1 MFFLKKFLFYLY
13 LTLKIIIFTLV
24 LTLLIDYIFGNK
36 ILDLI
41 DPYLKKTE
49 FYDKR
54 IRVWDKVFHHT
65 FRENVNLEFKQHG
78 KTGKFC
84 TNNLGFKSKCNSQ
97 SIKSYKYGFMGDSF
111 TEGIGLNYESTFV
124 GIFEN
129 KIGSNVANMGVSSYS
144 PKLHLAKIN
153 FYLNKGIQFDHI
165 ILFLDIS
172 DYYDEAYYNF
182 DEKIFSV
189 VHNKKDKRRIWA
201 RENFPLTNFYFYVLK
216 RIKKNPKSY
225 KKIQDK
231 VFFDESVKRKTA
243 WLDKE
248 LDEFKING
256 ETVSKIHEDTKYY
269 IDQIYNI
276 LNEKGI
282 KFSLAI
288 YPWPQN
294 LINKKNNFFYR
305 NEWKKFCI
313 NRCEYF
319 FDYFEEFNNQ
329 LKFQGFEKVYKK
341 YFFYNDV
348 HFNKEGNILLSE
360 KLISKFLSQQ

>member
-1 MFFLKKFLFYLY
+1 MFFFKKFLFYLK
-13 LTLKIIIFTLV
+13 LSLKIIFLTVI
-24 LTLLIDYIFGNK
+24 LTLLIDFIFGKK

-54 IRVWDKVFHHT
+54 IRVWDKVFHHS
-65 FRENVNLEFKQHG
+65 FKKNVNLEFKEYS
-78 KTGKFC
+78 KTEKFC

-129 KIGSNVANMGVSSYS
+129 KIGSDVANMGVSSYS

-153 FYLNKGIQFDHI
+153 FFLNEGVKFDHI

-172 DYYDEAYYNF
+172 DYYDEAYYKF
-182 DEKIFSV
+182 DENNISI

-201 RENFPLTNFYFYVLK
+201 RDNFPLTNFYFYVLK
-216 RIKKNPKSY
+216 RIKKTPKSY
-225 KKIQDK
+225 KKIENEI
-231 VFFDESVKRKTA
+231 VFDESVKRKTI
-243 WLDKE
+243 WLDKDI
-248 LDEFKING
+248 DEFKING
-256 ETVSKIHEDTKYY
+256 KTVSQIHKETKYY

-276 LNEKGI
+276 LNKKGI

-294 LINKKNNFFYR
+294 FINKKNNFFYR

-313 NRCEYF
+313 DKCEHF
-319 FDYFEEFNNQ
+319 LDYFEEFNNQ
-329 LKFQGFEKVYKK
+329 LKVEGFEKVYKK

-348 HFNKEGNILLSE
+348 HFNKEGNIFISE
-360 KLISKFLSQQ
+360 KIISKFLKN

>member
-1 MFFLKKFLFYLY
+1 MFFFKKFLFYLK
-13 LTLKIIIFTLV
+13 LSLKIIFLTLI
-24 LTLLIDYIFGNK
+24 LTLLIDFIFGKK
-36 ILDLI
+36 ILDLV

-54 IRVWDKVFHHT
+54 IRVWDKVFHHS
-65 FRENVNLEFKQHG
+65 FKKNVNLEFKEYS
-78 KTGKFC
+78 KTEKFC

-129 KIGSNVANMGVSSYS
+129 KIGSDVANMGVSSYS

-153 FYLNKGIQFDHI
+153 FFLNEGVKFDHI

-172 DYYDEAYYNF
+172 DYYDEAYYKF
-182 DEKIFSV
+182 DEKNISI

-201 RENFPLTNFYFYVLK
+201 RNNFPLTNFYFYVLK
-216 RIKKNPKSY
+216 RIKKTPKSY
-225 KKIQDK
+225 KKIEK
-231 VFFDESVKRKTA
+231 EIVFDESVKRKTI
-243 WLDKE
+243 WLDKDI
-248 LDEFKING
+248 DEFKING
-256 ETVSKIHEDTKYY
+256 KTVSQIHKETKYY

-276 LNEKGI
+276 LNKKGI

-294 LINKKNNFFYR
+294 FINKKNNFFYR

-313 NRCEYF
+313 DKCEHF
-319 FDYFEEFNNQ
+319 LDYFEEFNNQ
-329 LKFQGFEKVYKK
+329 LKAEGFEKVYKK

-348 HFNKEGNILLSE
+348 HFNKEGNILISE
-360 KLISKFLSQQ
+360 KIISKFLNN

>member
-1 MFFLKKFLFYLY
+1 MLLI
-13 LTLKIIIFTLV
+13 KITIFTAI
-24 LTLLIDYIFGNK
+24 LTLLIDFIFGKK

-65 FRENVNLEFKQHG
+65 FKKNINLEYKQHG
-78 KTGKFC
+78 KNGKFC

-111 TEGIGLNYESTFV
+111 TEGIGLNYDSTFV

-129 KIGSNVANMGVSSYS
+129 KIGSDVANLGVSSYS
-144 PKLHLAKIN
+144 PKLHLAKLN
-153 FYLNKGIQFDHI
+153 YYLNIGIKFDHI

-172 DYYDEAYYNF
+172 DYYDEAYYKF
-182 DEKIFSV
+182 DEKSFSI
-189 VHNKKDKRRIWA
+189 VHNKKDKRRIWLKD
-201 RENFPLTNFYFYVLK
+201 NFPLTNFYFYVLK
-216 RIKKNPKSY
+216 RIRHSPKSY

-231 VFFDESVKRKTA
+231 IVFDESVKRKTT
-243 WLDKE
+243 WLDNE

-256 ETVSKIHEDTKYY
+256 KTVYKIHNDTKFY
-269 IDQIYNI
+269 IDQIYKI
-276 LNEKGI
+276 LNERGS

-313 NRCEYF
+313 NRCEHF
-319 FDYFEEFNNQ
+319 FDYFEEFNNR
-329 LKFQGFEKVYKK
+329 LKYEGFEKVYKK

-348 HFNKEGNILLSE
+348 HFNKQGNILISE
-360 KLISKFLSQQ
+360 KIISKFSNKQLIDN

>member
-1 MFFLKKFLFYLY
+1 MFFFKKFLFYLK
-13 LTLKIIIFTLV
+13 LILKILFLTVI
-24 LTLLIDYIFGNK
+24 LTLLIDFIFGKK

-65 FRENVNLEFKQHG
+65 FKENVNFKIKQYG
-78 KTGKFC
+78 KIGKFC

-129 KIGSNVANMGVSSYS
+129 KIGSDVANMGVSSYS

-153 FYLNKGIQFDHI
+153 FYLNKGIKFDHI

-172 DYYDEAYYNF
+172 DYYDEAYYKF
-182 DEKIFSV
+182 DEKNISI

-201 RENFPLTNFYFYVLK
+201 RDNFPLTNFYFYVLK
-216 RIKKNPKSY
+216 RIKKTPKSY
-225 KKIQDK
+225 KKIEK
-231 VFFDESVKRKTA
+231 EIVFDESVKRKTI
-243 WLDKE
+243 WLDK
-248 LDEFKING
+248 DIDQFKING
-256 ETVSKIHEDTKYY
+256 KTVSQIHEETKYY
-269 IDQIYNI
+269 MSQIYNI
-276 LNEKGI
+276 LNENGI

-313 NRCEYF
+313 NRCEHF
-319 FDYFEEFNNQ
+319 LDYF
-329 LKFQGFEKVYKK
+329 
-341 YFFYNDV
+341 
-348 HFNKEGNILLSE
+348 
-360 KLISKFLSQQ
+360 